1 MSLLLTESKVLD
13 IAIVGHFL
21 NPIEHRDVYHIVEL
35 DNILI
40 DETTF
45 KSLFYHYDQN
55 NFAILPNINE
65 ESEKYISFESKYRTY
80 KNGQQFN
87 LLHVIIGFIE
97 EDLHIKRDCFDTS
110 CRMELE
116 KQLSAIKNITDLEIC
131 NILCSLTWDE
141 VKDVLKTKGAH
152 SKSTDGK
159 NIPHLLKINIVFK
172 NPNSNI
178 RDVIVKFNYVLN
190 YIEGLNFVPVSTQ
203 EVHGND
209 HSTNINSTS
218 KELSENNKK
227 KNEVEN
233 EIENVYNENTI
244 TTFNVFK
251 TY

>member
-1 MSLLLTESKVLD
+1 MKISE
-13 IAIVGHFL
+13 
-21 NPIEHRDVYHIVEL
+21 NIEA
-35 DNILI
+35 LI
-40 DETTF
+40 DAL
-45 KSLFYHYDQN
+45 K
-55 NFAILPNINE
+55 ILPGVGP
-65 ESEKYISFESKYRTY
+65 KTAKRMAL
-80 KNGQQFN
+80 N
-87 LLHVIIGFIE
+87 LLSTNKQGAELNSNSINIALDTIRPCQCCGVI
-97 EDLHIKRDCFDTS
+97 
-110 CRMELE
+110 
-116 KQLSAIKNITDLEIC
+116 NDLEIC

-152 SKSTDGK
+152 SKTTNGK

-203 EVHGND
+203 EVNAND
-209 HSTNINSTS
+209 HYSTNINSTS